1 MKVLLL
7 GATGLIGRHVLE
19 GLLATPQVTQLI
31 APTRRTLTDNGLHA
45 NSRLRNVLIDFDR
58 LDEYPELFDV
68 TTIVCCL
75 GTTLKQAGS
84 KENFRKVDFQYCR
97 DAAELGRAQRARAF
111 LLVSAIGS
119 SISSPFYYSRVKGE
133 LEQHLIELEYNH
145 LSLYRPSMLLG
156 EREEFRLGEKIYS
169 KLTPLV
175 DPFMRGPLRHYHA
188 IPAKT
193 VAKAMVNECLALG
206 EVIPPG
212 PRVNVYPY
220 DKIAKLAVSP

>member
-19 GLLATPQVTQLI
+19 GLLAAPQVSELI
-31 APTRRTLTDNGLHA
+31 APTRRTLSNTHP
-45 NSRLRNVLIDFDR
+45 RLRNVLIDFDR

-75 GTTLKQAGS
+75 GTTMKQAGS
-84 KENFRKVDFQYCR
+84 KENFRKVDYQYCR

-119 SISSPFYYSRVKGE
+119 SATSPVYYSRVKGE

-156 EREEFRLGEKIYS
+156 ERSEFRLGEKLFS
-169 KLTPLV
+169 KLTPLI

-188 IPAKT
+188 IPART
-193 VAKAMVNECLALG
+193 VAQAMVNECLALG
-206 EVIPPG
+206 EVIPQG
-212 PRVNVYPY
+212 PKVNVYPY
-220 DKIAKLAVSP
+220 DKIVKLAQSR

>member
-19 GLLATPQVTQLI
+19 GLLAAPQVTELI
-31 APTRRTLTDNGLHA
+31 APTRRTLPNTA
-45 NSRLRNVLIDFDR
+45 AKLRNVLIDFDR

-75 GTTLKQAGS
+75 GTTMKQAGS
-84 KENFRKVDFQYCR
+84 KENFRKVDYQYCR

-111 LLVSAIGS
+111 LLVSAIGAS
-119 SISSPFYYSRVKGE
+119 ATSPVYYSRVKGE
-133 LEQHLIELEYNH
+133 LEQHLIDLEYNH

-156 EREEFRLGEKIYS
+156 ERDEFRLGEKLFS
-169 KLTPLV
+169 KLTPLI

-188 IPAKT
+188 IPARA
-193 VAKAMVNECLALG
+193 VAQAMVNECLALG
-206 EVIPPG
+206 EVIPLG
-212 PRVNVYPY
+212 PKVNVYPY
-220 DKIAKLAVSP
+220 DKIVKLAQSR